1 MAIETQARERD
12 AQGRTQYERLHANCK
27 KIWGANK
34 EFDFEV
40 EADHYIYYQ
49 AHVKED
55 WGSSFSGAL
64 TMTGVCNSRDA
75 AWNELD
81 RMLDLWARQ
90 VESGQPM
97 TRETALELFSG
108 PNRRQENV
116 LKQFMDE
123 KAWREGA
130 AARNKRPR

>member
-1 MAIETQARERD
+1 METQAPERD
-12 AQGRTQYERLHANCK
+12 AQGRTQSERLHANCK
-27 KIWGANK
+27 KIWGADK

-40 EADHYIYYQ
+40 ENDQFIYYQ

-55 WGSSFSGAL
+55 QGLSFSGAL

-81 RMLDLWARQ
+81 RMLDLLARQ
-90 VESGQPM
+90 VESGRPM

-108 PNRRQENV
+108 PNGRQENV
-116 LKQFMDE
+116 LRQFMDM
-123 KAWREGA
+123 KARMEGA
-130 AARNKRPR
+130 AAQNKRSR